1 MGRNAVE
8 HVSIRADAA
17 VGVSAT
23 GGEAAAPGVAIS
35 DVLIVED
42 HPLMCEA
49 LSATLG
55 RAFGLR
61 RVRVAASIAT
71 ALASIREAGVPD
83 AVVLDLSL
91 PDAEGVEGVL
101 ALRRAAGT
109 ASLAV
114 ISADMEPELVAAVM
128 GAGANGY
135 VGKLL
140 PRARMV
146 EAFGRIWAGET
157 VVPEGCEAWG
167 ERSGEAVAL
176 ARGFASLTPQQM
188 NILRLICQGRPN
200 KIISYEL
207 SIAEATVKTHI
218 AAIMGKIN
226 VRNRTQAALLA
237 SKARIFTR

>member
-1 MGRNAVE
+1 MAR
-8 HVSIRADAA
+8 
-17 VGVSAT
+17 
-23 GGEAAAPGVAIS
+23 VAS
-35 DVLIVED
+35 DHSVADVLVVDD
-42 HPLMCEA
+42 HPLMCDA

-55 RAFGLR
+55 YAFGLR
-61 RVRVAASIAT
+61 KVRVAASIAA
-71 ALASIREAGVPD
+71 ALTSIREEGVPD
-83 AVVLDLSL
+83 AVVLDLNL

-101 ALRRAAGT
+101 AVRKAAGDV
-109 ASLAV
+109 LLVV
-114 ISADMEPELVAAVM
+114 ISADVEPELISAAM

-135 VGKLL
+135 LGKLL

-146 EAFGRIWAGET
+146 DAFSRIWAGET
-157 VVPEGCEAWG
+157 VLPEGFEVASPEA
-167 ERSGEAVAL
+167 GEAAAL
-176 ARGFASLTPQQM
+176 AKGFASLTPQQM

-218 AAIMGKIN
+218 AAIMAKIN

>member
-1 MGRNAVE
+1 LEQCSV
-8 HVSIRADAA
+8 RAA
-17 VGVSAT
+17 G
-23 GGEAAAPGVAIS
+23 S
-35 DVLIVED
+35 DVARATPEPSIGDVLVVDD

-55 RAFGLR
+55 FAFGLR
-61 RVRVAASIAT
+61 RVRVASSLAA
-71 ALASIREAGVPD
+71 ALASIRDEGVPD
-83 AVVLDLSL
+83 AVVLDLNL
-91 PDAEGVEGVL
+91 PDADGVEGVL
-101 ALRRAAGT
+101 AIRKVAEEVP
-109 ASLAV
+109 LAV
-114 ISADMEPELVAAVM
+114 ISADLEPEVVAAAV

-140 PRARMV
+140 PRAKMV
-146 EAFGRIWAGET
+146 EAFGRIWAGER
-157 VVPEGCEAWG
+157 VLPDGCDGESLECDEAT
-167 ERSGEAVAL
+167 AL

-218 AAIMGKIN
+218 AAIMSKIN